1 MAAGTYRTI
10 LTEPNGRK
18 FTKTSRDADSALAL
32 AEHTAVLKITAGTV
46 VSQTLS
52 SPLAAPIPSGGAG
65 SYSDATFHFRKGV
78 ENANVH
84 FEQLLNSY
92 AAVDSD
98 GNETGFVD
106 ITNADIVAYANAFN
120 GGGWTLVEAK
130 YVK

>member
-10 LTEPNGRK
+10 LHEPNGRK
-18 FTKTSRDADSALAL
+18 FTKTSKDADSAKAL
-32 AEHTAVLKITAGTV
+32 AEHTAVLKITSGTV

-52 SPLAAPIPSGGAG
+52 QPLAAPIPAG
-65 SYSDATFHFRKGV
+65 TGDYSDATFHFRKGI

-92 AAVDSD
+92 AAVDSG
-98 GNETGFVD
+98 GNKTGFVD
-106 ITNADIVAYANAFN
+106 ITNADIVAYANAFG
-120 GGGWTLVEAK
+120 GGGWTLVEAR